1 MQIREILWA
10 SDGSNESRG
19 ALRWG
24 ELLAKRLGSKVVA
37 FTVLETPNLSNLAVA
52 EDLKRELTAIETK
65 TRQRETKR
73 IERIKELLLRK
84 GFNAE
89 TEIATGIPHEE
100 ILKVAQS
107 RPVDLVVMG
116 RRGLNA
122 WARMLLGSTTA
133 KVLREV
139 HVPVLTVRQSAGK
152 PTVKDILV
160 PTDFAP
166 SDAAALDWAMGL
178 AGEFG
183 AAVTL
188 LHIFEA
194 HKSWDSVKGG
204 SMGRLRD
211 AATKKLQS
219 INAAIT
225 NEKRKGIVITENVK
239 VFPRPWS
246 GIVDFARKRKV
257 DIIVMSTHGRKGVPR
272 FFLGSAAESVIKN
285 APCPVIAVKR

>member
-10 SDGSNESRG
+10 SDGSKESRD

-24 ELLAKRLGSKVVA
+24 ELLANRLGSKIIA
-37 FTVLETPNLSNLAVA
+37 FTVLETPNFSNLAVSD
-52 EDLKRELTAIETK
+52 DLMGELSVIETK

-73 IERIKELLLRK
+73 LERIKEVLLRR
-84 GFNAE
+84 GFKAE
-89 TEIATGIPHEE
+89 PEIATGVAHEE
-100 ILKVAQS
+100 IVKVAQS

-116 RRGLNA
+116 TRGLNA

-139 HVPVLTVRQSAGK
+139 HAPVLTVSQTARK

-160 PTDFAP
+160 PTDFSP
-166 SDAAALDWAMGL
+166 NDAAALGWAIEL

-188 LHIFEA
+188 LHILEA

-219 INAAIT
+219 IIAAIPS
-225 NEKRKGIVITENVK
+225 EKRKGIIITENVK

-246 GIVDFARKRKV
+246 GIVDFARKRKF
-257 DIIVMSTHGRKGVPR
+257 DIIVMSTHGRRGVPR
-272 FFLGSAAESVIKN
+272 FFLGSVAESVIKN
-285 APCPVIAVKR
+285 APCPVIAVKQ